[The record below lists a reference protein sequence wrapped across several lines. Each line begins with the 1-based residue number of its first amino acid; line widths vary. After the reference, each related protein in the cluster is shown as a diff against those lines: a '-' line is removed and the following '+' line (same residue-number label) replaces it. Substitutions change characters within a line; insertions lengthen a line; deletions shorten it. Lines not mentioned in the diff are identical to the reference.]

1 MMQDSK
7 LESGEASDGDKTNRE
22 GDKPDRCAASCAAEK
37 QFRKKLE
44 EFMRTGQG
52 KHMHAVYS
60 VMMLS
65 STLIYVLISVI
76 HNMDG
81 IYEDVYFTWFEKG
94 ICVVFMV
101 SWLLEF
107 YIAPSVTGYLT
118 NGEALQM
125 LMIFVP
131 VLAIQRPDPFE
142 TYVYVSLVIS
152 RVVRINLGSSII
164 LQEIR
169 SKEKLVDQQT
179 FVFME
184 IMFVILK
191 GLMAF
196 TLVFASVE
204 NNWFIVTELNNCTGP
219 GRPIDC
225 PTYDTL
231 VAELAQPCGEAITE
245 EQC

>member
-1 MMQDSK
+1 MLNMTQDSK
-7 LESGEASDGDKTNRE
+7 LESKNESDDDKGSRE
-22 GDKPDRCAASCAAEK
+22 PTDRCAAEK

-60 VMMLS
+60 VMMIS
-65 STLIYVLISVI
+65 STLIYVFISVI

-107 YIAPSVTGYLT
+107 YIAPSWQGYLT
-118 NGEALQM
+118 NSGALQM
-125 LMIFVP
+125 LVIFLP
-131 VLAIQRPDPFE
+131 VLAIQKPDPFE
-142 TYVYVSLVIS
+142 TYVYVWLVIS
-152 RVVRINLGSSII
+152 RVLRIHLGSRII

-179 FVFME
+179 FAFME
-184 IMFVILK
+184 ILSVILT
-191 GLMAF
+191 GLTAF

-204 NNWFIVTELNNCTGP
+204 NNWYIVTELEKCSAP

-225 PTYDTL
+225 PTYDAL
-231 VAELAQPCGEAITE
+231 VAELTQPCGEAIT
-245 EQC
+245 

>member
-1 MMQDSK
+1 
-7 LESGEASDGDKTNRE
+7 
-22 GDKPDRCAASCAAEK
+22 
-37 QFRKKLE
+37 
-44 EFMRTGQG
+44 MRTGQG

-60 VMMLS
+60 VMMIS
-65 STLIYVLISVI
+65 STLIYVFISVI

-107 YIAPSVTGYLT
+107 YIAPSWQGYLT
-118 NGEALQM
+118 NSGALQM
-125 LMIFVP
+125 LVIFLP
-131 VLAIQRPDPFE
+131 VLAIQKPDPFE
-142 TYVYVSLVIS
+142 TYVYVWLVIS
-152 RVVRINLGSSII
+152 RVLRIHLGSRII

-179 FVFME
+179 FAFME
-184 IMFVILK
+184 ILSVILT
-191 GLMAF
+191 GLTAF

-204 NNWFIVTELNNCTGP
+204 NNWYIVTELEKCSAP

-225 PTYDTL
+225 PTYDAL
-231 VAELAQPCGEAITE
+231 VAELTQPCGEAIT
-245 EQC
+245 